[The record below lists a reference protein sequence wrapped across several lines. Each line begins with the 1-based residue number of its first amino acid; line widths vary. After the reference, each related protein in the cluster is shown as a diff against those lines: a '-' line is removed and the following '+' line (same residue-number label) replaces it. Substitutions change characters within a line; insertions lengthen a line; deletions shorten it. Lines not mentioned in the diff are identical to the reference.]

1 MNQQNACVALVSA
14 CLVLGGTATAAGKDP
29 FVGTWK
35 LDIARSTFDNG
46 APPKSSIVTI
56 TTAGDKR
63 KVAVHT
69 VSAAG
74 TESRTESTAADD
86 GKDYPMKGSATVD
99 TVAVTRVDARTVDRK
114 DKKGGAVVATLR
126 VKVSPDG
133 KTITVTQKGIDP
145 QGRSYNN
152 TLVYARQ

>member
-1 MNQQNACVALVSA
+1 MSQKRAWAALVSA
-14 CLVLGGTATAAGKDP
+14 CLVVGAAAAAAGKDP

-35 LDIARSTFDNG
+35 LDIARSKFDNG
-46 APPKSSIVTI
+46 APPKRSIVTI
-56 TTAGDKR
+56 SRAGDKR
-63 KVAVHT
+63 KIAVHT

-99 TVAVTRVDARTVDRK
+99 AVAVTRVDARTVDRK

-133 KTITVTQKGIDP
+133 RTLTVSQKGIDS
-145 QGRSYNN
+145 QGRPYNN
-152 TLVYARQ
+152 TLLYARQ